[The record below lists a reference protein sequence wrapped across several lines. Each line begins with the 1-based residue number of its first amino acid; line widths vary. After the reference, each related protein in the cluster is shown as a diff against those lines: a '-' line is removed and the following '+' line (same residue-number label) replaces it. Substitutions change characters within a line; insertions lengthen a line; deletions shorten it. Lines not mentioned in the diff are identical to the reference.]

1 VSTEQVD
8 VKLLVVHDDTLL
20 KDVNRVTL
28 HVKNGAIQPD
38 ISKDALPIAIVERHK
53 ATGNIGKAFV
63 SGFGL
68 KNGAIASTVA
78 HDNHNIIIVGTNFND
93 MAIAA
98 NVLAKS
104 QGGLIVV
111 KGGKTLELIKL
122 PIFGLLSDSPVAQVG
137 KELERLHEAVRELG
151 GKLSSPFMTMSF
163 IPCAIPQLIMS
174 DKGLVDPIKL
184 RLVDLIES

>member
-1 VSTEQVD
+1 MSTEQVD